1 VRFPVVDG
9 SDRIVAIAGIDIDIT
24 AQKRSEAETA
34 ELLRRV
40 EMARDAATE
49 AGTAKTRFLASMS
62 HELRTPLNAIIG
74 FTRIVSRNAEA
85 LPERQVDN
93 LSKILVS
100 AQHLLALIDEILD
113 LSRVEAG
120 EVIIEMSDTDVG
132 EVVREV
138 ADSLEPLVDRPRVR
152 LAVVAD
158 PELPQV
164 RTDRDKVRQIL
175 LNLLSNAIKYTDD
188 GSIVVRAASDDG
200 RLRVAVT
207 DTGVGIPSDEL
218 GRVFDEFHRAETA
231 GARRRS
237 GTGLGLTISRR
248 LARTLGGDV
257 TAESQVG
264 AGSTFTL
271 DLPLTDGRPT

>member
-1 VRFPVVDG
+1 
-9 SDRIVAIAGIDIDIT
+9 
-24 AQKRSEAETA
+24 
-34 ELLRRV
+34 
-40 EMARDAATE
+40 
-49 AGTAKTRFLASMS
+49 
-62 HELRTPLNAIIG
+62 
-74 FTRIVSRNAEA
+74 
-85 LPERQVDN
+85 
-93 LSKILVS
+93 
-100 AQHLLALIDEILD
+100 
-113 LSRVEAG
+113 
-120 EVIIEMSDTDVG
+120 
-132 EVVREV
+132 VVREV

-158 PELPQV
+158 PELPPV

-257 TAESQVG
+257 TAESRVG

-271 DLPLTDGRPT
+271 DLPLTDGRVT